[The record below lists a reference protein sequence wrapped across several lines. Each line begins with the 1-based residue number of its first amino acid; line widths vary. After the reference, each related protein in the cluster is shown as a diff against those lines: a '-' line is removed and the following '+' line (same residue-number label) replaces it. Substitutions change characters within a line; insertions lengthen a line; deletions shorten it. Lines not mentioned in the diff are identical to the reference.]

1 MNIEQEKMIV
11 ESLPSLYPMMQKFEE
26 EAIWAVLDA
35 LKIAEPRTGK
45 WEPQSGGGYC
55 CSVCG
60 RYAMDKADGRIVMI
74 SVKSKFCPNC
84 GAKMDGKDG
93 AENV

>member
-1 MNIEQEKMIV
+1 MLNETMEADREYRKSLNEEYEKG
-11 ESLPSLYPMMQKFEE
+11 YAKGK
-26 EAIWAVLDA
+26 AD
-35 LKIAEPRTGK
+35 AEPRTGK

-84 GAKMDGKDG
+84 GAKM
-93 AENV
+93 EVTE